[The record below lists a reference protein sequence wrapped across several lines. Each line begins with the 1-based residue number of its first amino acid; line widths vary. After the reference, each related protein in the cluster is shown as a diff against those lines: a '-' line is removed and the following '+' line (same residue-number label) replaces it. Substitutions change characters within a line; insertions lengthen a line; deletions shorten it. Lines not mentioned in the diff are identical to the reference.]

1 MSIARFSRHT
11 GWNMTSGTFGINCA
25 RNPFRVH
32 FFLKL
37 LIPELSLRSN
47 SGLELANA
55 FGVESTEILHP
66 QKLGNASALLRL
78 RLQPLKL
85 ANASA
90 LIRSRLQ
97 PQLANASALVCRNC
111 NRRN

>member
-1 MSIARFSRHT
+1 
-11 GWNMTSGTFGINCA
+11 MTSGTFGINCA

-55 FGVESTEILHP
+55 FGVDATEILQP
-66 QKLGNASALLRL
+66 QKAANALGVGPIEIASAETSKRL
-78 RLQPLKL
+78 GR
-85 ANASA
+85 
-90 LIRSRLQ
+90 
-97 PQLANASALVCRNC
+97 
-111 NRRN
+111 